1 MTTVIACETIKDEI
15 IYVANKVQCKYPF
28 LWMPSSL
35 HKYPERLRHELQKE
49 IDKCDQDEDNILLLF
64 GYCGNAVLGLSSPYA
79 RLIIPKMDDCISLLL
94 GGNQRRKDLST
105 EGRAYYLTKGWM
117 NSDSGLVVEYN
128 RCIMKYG
135 YDKSNMVFKVMLKG
149 YKSFDVID
157 TGIVNKET
165 MSEIMDTVQKFAD
178 RFDMEH
184 KVIEG
189 TLEVLYKSLSGQ
201 WDEDFV
207 IIEPG
212 EKVKFEDF
220 GFDIQQSKMQDVIS
234 I

>member
-15 IYVANKVQCKYPF
+15 MCAADKVQCKYPF

-35 HKYPERLRHELQKE
+35 HKYPERLRLKLQEE
-49 IDKCDQDEDNILLLF
+49 IDKCDEDQENILLLF
-64 GYCGNAVLGLSSPYA
+64 GYCGNAVLGLSSRHA

-94 GGNQRRKDLST
+94 GGNQRRKDLSM

-117 NSDSGLVVEYN
+117 NSDSGIAVEYN
-128 RCIMKYG
+128 RCLMKYG
-135 YDKSNMVFKVMLKG
+135 YEKSNMVFKVMLKG

-157 TGIVNKET
+157 TGTAGVET
-165 MSEIMDTVQKFAD
+165 MSDMMDAVQKLAE
-178 RFDMEH
+178 RFDLEH
-184 KVIEG
+184 KVIKG
-189 TLEVLYKSLSGQ
+189 TLEVLGKALYGQ

-207 IIEPG
+207 IVEPG
-212 EKVKFEDF
+212 EKVKFEYF

>member
-15 IYVANKVQCKYPF
+15 MYVADKLQCKHPF

-35 HKYPERLRHELQKE
+35 HKYPERLRHRLQEE
-49 IDKCDQDEDNILLLF
+49 IDKCDEDEDNILLLF
-64 GYCGNAVLGLSSPYA
+64 GYCGNAVLGLSSQHA

-94 GGNQRRKDLST
+94 GGNQRRKDLSM
-105 EGRAYYLTKGWM
+105 EGRAYYLTEGWM
-117 NSDSGLVVEYN
+117 NSDSGIAVEYN
-128 RCIMKYG
+128 RCLMKYG

-157 TGIVNKET
+157 TGIVGAET
-165 MSEIMDTVQKFAD
+165 MSDMMDAVQKLAECFNL
-178 RFDMEH
+178 EH

-189 TLEVLYKSLSGQ
+189 TLEVLGKALYGQ

-207 IIEPG
+207 IVEPG
-212 EKVKFEDF
+212 EKVKFEYF